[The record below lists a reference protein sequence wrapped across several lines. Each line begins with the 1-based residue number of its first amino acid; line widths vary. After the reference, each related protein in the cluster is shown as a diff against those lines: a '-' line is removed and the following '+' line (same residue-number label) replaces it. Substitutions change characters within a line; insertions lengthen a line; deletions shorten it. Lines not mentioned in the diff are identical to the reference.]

1 MKIQSN
7 RFKLFAICCL
17 LLGCV
22 STMAATADPLTV
34 SKDSLIRLLDS
45 ASTPSRRL
53 ELLTHLSDIGLI
65 QDNYTYT
72 EKLWQ
77 QAVESGDQDAMFT
90 SVRSLALRYLNLCQL
105 DSASV
110 WMDKARIHLQGKRK
124 EIALQYLGMMY
135 DIRDLTQRKELAQK
149 LIADS
154 QAVYQ
159 PSNPYPYMR
168 RLYALAAIATMMDGY
183 NGKLKSYDSYL
194 QEGLKIA
201 CTIPLE
207 EDYLFRAQF
216 LMGLGSSGLKYTQA
230 LMELYKEYRQ
240 LPKVKKRI
248 FLSHQIEIAAI
259 ARMLH
264 HGDEIG
270 RKQMDH
276 YFAEFNRMVKLY
288 PQDVVPP
295 LDFYYYYVAQN
306 YYEYTKNYPKIIQ
319 CCDSVIKT
327 APKYGMDNVYCYKT
341 KSECLAALGHWQEA
355 YQTITEYMAIKD
367 SIDSENIS
375 DELTELQ
382 TRYDVNRLELEKA
395 NLISGQQKMY
405 IMLASL
411 LVIILSGC
419 LLYVYRTLGITRR
432 LKRNL
437 ETESQ
442 KAQESEKMKTLFMNS
457 MSHEIRT
464 PLNSIQGFSSI
475 ILSGEEIEEHM
486 EQEMKANIE
495 GAVTQLTDLL
505 NDMLEI
511 SQLGCT
517 NDMLPVAAVDIE
529 EMCKEC
535 MNIETKKYKKP
546 EIEYRIENNC
556 PSPIYHTN
564 YNYIVKAIC
573 NLLANANKFTR
584 QGSITLGCHEDSSHN
599 RLIISVTDTGIGI
612 PADKR
617 EWVFEAFTKIDDFT
631 AGTGL
636 GLYVCREIVKHLRG
650 RIYVDST
657 YTGGTRMTIDL
668 PADKK

>member
-1 MKIQSN
+1 
-7 RFKLFAICCL
+7 
-17 LLGCV
+17 
-22 STMAATADPLTV
+22 
-34 SKDSLIRLLDS
+34 
-45 ASTPSRRL
+45 
-53 ELLTHLSDIGLI
+53 
-65 QDNYTYT
+65 
-72 EKLWQ
+72 
-77 QAVESGDQDAMFT
+77 
-90 SVRSLALRYLNLCQL
+90 
-105 DSASV
+105 
-110 WMDKARIHLQGKRK
+110 
-124 EIALQYLGMMY
+124 
-135 DIRDLTQRKELAQK
+135 
-149 LIADS
+149 
-154 QAVYQ
+154 
-159 PSNPYPYMR
+159 
-168 RLYALAAIATMMDGY
+168 
-183 NGKLKSYDSYL
+183 
-194 QEGLKIA
+194 
-201 CTIPLE
+201 
-207 EDYLFRAQF
+207 
-216 LMGLGSSGLKYTQA
+216 
-230 LMELYKEYRQ
+230 
-240 LPKVKKRI
+240 
-248 FLSHQIEIAAI
+248 
-259 ARMLH
+259 MLH
-264 HGDEIG
+264 HGEEIG

-405 IMLASL
+405 ILLASL

-475 ILSGEEIEEHM
+475 ILSGEEIEKHM

-517 NDMLPVAAVDIE
+517 NDMLPVAAVNIE
-529 EMCKEC
+529 KMCKEC
-535 MNIETKKYKKP
+535 MDIETKKYKKP
-546 EIEYRIENNC
+546 EIEYRIENDC

-657 YTGGTRMTIDL
+657 YTGGTRMTIEL